1 MRLAARTVFAALA
14 ALLVAMALAVAATP
28 AATAAD
34 TKPPT
39 APSNVQILDIGPDTV
54 TISFT
59 GSTDSGG
66 LKWYLVSVYG
76 QTRATTTPSY
86 TVFGGLRAGKSYS
99 LTVTAVDKAGNVS
112 APSAAVTFTTDPWPE
127 VPNIQVTSSV
137 GGDISLSWGRPPGME
152 PYRYLIY
159 DGGQPEAVTNI
170 ERVSMKNLAPGTHT
184 FTVRGWHTSGSMT
197 PPGTGV
203 TVTVAPRGND
213 LTAPSSPTNVVSVED
228 PETYEFDTTWT
239 ASADPVDPAS
249 SLTYDLLQ
257 AWPGGLFTSRY
268 GVAGTADHGS
278 VVYAVRAVDPAG
290 NRSAPAMATIVW

>member
-1 MRLAARTVFAALA
+1 MRLAARTVLAALA
-14 ALLVAMALAVAATP
+14 AMLVAMALAVAAAP

-39 APSNVQILDIGPDTV
+39 SPSNVRVLDIGPDTV

-76 QTRATTTPSY
+76 RTQATTTPSY
-86 TVFGGLRAGKSYS
+86 TVFGGLRAGSTYS
-99 LTVTAVDKAGNVS
+99 LTVRAVDKAGNVS
-112 APSAAVTFTTDPWPE
+112 EPSAPVTFTTDPWPA
-127 VPNIQVTSSV
+127 VPNVQVTSSV
-137 GGDISLSWGRPPGME
+137 GGDVSLSWGRPPGMD

-170 ERVSMKNLAPGTHT
+170 ERVSMKGLAPGTHT
-184 FTVRGWHTSGSMT
+184 FTVHGWHVSGSVT
-197 PPGTGV
+197 PPSATV
-203 TVTVAPRGND
+203 TVTVPPRGSD
-213 LTAPSSPTNVVSVED
+213 LTPPSSPGNPVSVED

-239 ASADPVDPAS
+239 ASTDPVDPSS

-257 AWPGGLFTSRY
+257 QWPGGLFTSRY
-268 GVAGTADHGS
+268 GVAGTADHGA